1 MSKSVRLS
9 DELVERAKVQSAKF
23 HRSAAQQ
30 IEHWAALGQL
40 MEPALSFPVQEK
52 AGELTRQRLDGI
64 LENTH
69 TSEAIAKAQA
79 VIRSTTAE
87 IASRDQ

>member
-9 DELVERAKVQSAKF
+9 DELVERAKEQSKKF

-40 MEPALSFPVQEK
+40 MEPALSFPVREK
-52 AGELTRQRLDGI
+52 ALEDITREFEEAVDQAESPETISRTQAYI
-64 LENTH
+64 REH
-69 TSEAIAKAQA
+69 TARIVAHDA
-79 VIRSTTAE
+79 
-87 IASRDQ
+87 